1 MSGEAGGALL
11 GVAVLVAAAPL
22 VLGVAAAGAAGYGLI
37 RGGIAL
43 SKHHAKKSEER
54 AQQKQLF
61 INNCSAEL
69 STTYSR
75 IRGISEQQ
83 QREYAAFAEELAKE
97 MESMGMRLS
106 EITRSGN
113 DTAFI
118 EKEIRKAHQT
128 LTTQLTCRTA
138 EARKKIVRESR
149 QQLKQCTAELES
161 ELNRKSKLE
170 IWVKQ
175 TAESLAMQKSLAAEV
190 IRDAKSSLEVLRTIA
205 ESSSEPGVKRQYAA
219 VAEQLKNAESS
230 QEAGMYQLA
239 FSGAKNVIM
248 QCAVLTTAHV
258 RDELETDM
266 MVSEILVMLETLYGE
281 MEKGRKVSFVNQTN
295 NQPVEADL
303 NQFSQGAYVRT
314 MREIQTE
321 IQSVTSGAKTVYE
334 LEEARRRAEEEI
346 IPKAIH
352 VMQTARTVMQQFYE
366 REYALTIIAGH
377 MKEQN
382 YLVKWRA
389 AAGGDPSQE
398 LVVNFIRES
407 TGESI
412 SVSLSADANAGDI
425 ANMALSIHS
434 FTNGVEASEAE
445 REAFRR
451 ELMEALRASGF
462 EGQIRCLGRPSQS
475 SDKKEYL
482 SKEETLNRKTRNII

>member
-1 MSGEAGGALL
+1 
-11 GVAVLVAAAPL
+11 
-22 VLGVAAAGAAGYGLI
+22 
-37 RGGIAL
+37 
-43 SKHHAKKSEER
+43 
-54 AQQKQLF
+54 
-61 INNCSAEL
+61 
-69 STTYSR
+69 
-75 IRGISEQQ
+75 
-83 QREYAAFAEELAKE
+83 
-97 MESMGMRLS
+97 
-106 EITRSGN
+106 
-113 DTAFI
+113 
-118 EKEIRKAHQT
+118 
-128 LTTQLTCRTA
+128 
-138 EARKKIVRESR
+138 
-149 QQLKQCTAELES
+149 
-161 ELNRKSKLE
+161 
-170 IWVKQ
+170 
-175 TAESLAMQKSLAAEV
+175 
-190 IRDAKSSLEVLRTIA
+190 
-205 ESSSEPGVKRQYAA
+205 
-219 VAEQLKNAESS
+219 
-230 QEAGMYQLA
+230 MYQLA